1 MKKQIII
8 VKTDLKQFS
17 DEVTRNEF
25 VSKMSDMI
33 RNEVERHGI
42 GILICDKSQAQEIS
56 VLEVDI

>member
-17 DEVTRNEF
+17 DETTRNDF
-25 VSKMSDMI
+25 VSKMSELI
-33 RNEVERHGI
+33 RNEVERRGV
-42 GILICDKSQAQEIS
+42 GVLICDKSQAQEIS